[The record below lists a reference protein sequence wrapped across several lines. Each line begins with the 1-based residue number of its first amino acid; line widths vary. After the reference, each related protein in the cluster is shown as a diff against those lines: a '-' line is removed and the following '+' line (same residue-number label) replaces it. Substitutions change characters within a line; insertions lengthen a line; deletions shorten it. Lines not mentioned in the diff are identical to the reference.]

1 MPRPLSTTHAPV
13 RRRRLLGT
21 SAAVAL
27 LLAGWTAADHAFAAS
42 PAHGRAA
49 AEQPEGSV
57 HEIPITLSKGSSA
70 ALSIAAL
77 DLTDGHR
84 AGYRTA
90 SEPVHDTA
98 SIVKVDIL
106 AALLL
111 RAQDAGRPLT
121 AKQKSLAGDMIR
133 ASDNKATDALWD
145 TIGGTSGLTRANR
158 RIGLTRTTAGAGGL
172 WGLTQ
177 TTAHDQLTL
186 LSAVYGGH
194 SPLSAASRSY
204 ARTLMSQV
212 EKDQRWGVSAAGRAE
227 GLKNGWLPRSATK
240 KWDINSIGLVTVG
253 GHRVLLAALSSGNAD
268 MPSGVSL
275 VEKGARAAVT
285 ALGLKG

>member
-1 MPRPLSTTHAPV
+1 M
-13 RRRRLLGT
+13 
-21 SAAVAL
+21 
-27 LLAGWTAADHAFAAS
+27 
-42 PAHGRAA
+42 
-49 AEQPEGSV
+49 